1 MSNPTLSRIKLT
13 SLVIW
18 TFLPSNVAGRT
29 KKTVVA
35 TVLFVAYCVGN
46 AVGAQMF
53 VASDAPRYIKGLTA
67 CAVLYCVEFLSMGT
81 WRFYCKLSLL
91 PNSMVLTRK
100 DIWQNKKRARL
111 IAEMGISPE
120 ESARLGQLN
129 AEADMTD
136 RENIHFKYK
145 Y

>member
-1 MSNPTLSRIKLT
+1 M
-13 SLVIW
+13 IW

-67 CAVLYCVEFLSMGT
+67 CAVLYCVEFLSMAT
-81 WRFYCKLSLL
+81 WRFYCRSLSTLQTL
-91 PNSMVLTRK
+91 VLTRT
-100 DIWQNKKRARL
+100 DIWQNKKRAQL
-111 IAEMGISPE
+111 IAEMGISQE